1 VHSFR
6 TLLADLATATR
17 ARVGVGEHV
26 FHKLAQLT
34 PLQERAF
41 QLLEVPW
48 R

>member
-1 VHSFR
+1 MHSFR
-6 TLLADLATATR
+6 TLLAELATASR
-17 ARVGVGEHV
+17 IRVRVGEHT
-26 FHKLAQLT
+26 FDKLAQLI